1 MLSKHIDFKGMNNL
15 RDLGG
20 MTNVLGK
27 KIKSKFNRTR
37 NALNQWK
44 ILNGILHIQSVPL
57 CLICIFSAIH
67 QNNVFSTSC

>member
-27 KIKSKFNRTR
+27 KIKSNMLFRSDHLH
-37 NALNQWK
+37 NA
-44 ILNGILHIQSVPL
+44 IEISFSYRSHTISV
-57 CLICIFSAIH
+57 
-67 QNNVFSTSC
+67 